1 MIGFFWSNEERGP
14 NDSSVFCW
22 LRGKSGRESRKR
34 EMGRPSLGAK
44 AADRQRAQ
52 IEFFAT
58 VKGEGIVFVNMR
70 AER

>member
-1 MIGFFWSNEERGP
+1 
-14 NDSSVFCW
+14 VFCW
-22 LRGKSGRESRKR
+22 LRGKSGRESKEERDGETIVR
-34 EMGRPSLGAK
+34 AK